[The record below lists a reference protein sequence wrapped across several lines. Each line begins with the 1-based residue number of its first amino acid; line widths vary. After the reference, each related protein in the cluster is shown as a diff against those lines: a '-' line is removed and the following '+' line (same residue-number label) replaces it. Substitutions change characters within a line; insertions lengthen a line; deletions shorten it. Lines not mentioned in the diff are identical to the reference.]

1 MFGGRCWV
9 FDAGHSSQGPRST
22 SEGVFAG
29 RPVTPRLRGLLLKGV
44 GSGTN
49 VASGG
54 PRHQEA
60 GDCRIREKHAVVKF
74 TDQEK
79 ASWQQKAALFFRRKQ
94 ESLQSRKAKL
104 KKLVSTA
111 PKRASADWIRLLDRV
126 LVTSHGGILQM
137 RLRQLPQ
144 PLRLQPRQRR
154 LRQPQQIDVVRL
166 CGLQH
171 GLQRN
176 VPLGAVWGVT
186 ALRRE
191 SC

>member
-1 MFGGRCWV
+1 M
-9 FDAGHSSQGPRST
+9 
-22 SEGVFAG
+22 
-29 RPVTPRLRGLLLKGV
+29 
-44 GSGTN
+44 
-49 VASGG
+49 
-54 PRHQEA
+54 
-60 GDCRIREKHAVVKF
+60 KF

-171 GLQRN
+171 DLQRN